1 MGNEVCRDS
10 VTGVL
15 LHEDVSVDGASAP
28 EPRAASNPAPAP
40 QQVSVLTAGSTSAA
54 VALSGAVAAPESATA
69 AVSGPPFAPGAVST
83 AASASAAV
91 ALSGAVGAPE
101 SATAAVSGPPFA
113 PGVVSTA
120 ASASAAVALS
130 GSVAAPGSATAGVSG
145 PPFAPGAVST
155 APLTATMPAAS
166 GAFTPASLNWDS
178 ASSTIKSVVRP
189 EGFDDSAEESLI
201 MEDPYEYP
209 ELYQGCHPN
218 HRNDPQPHSIYPIA
232 KVYELLSNSAP
243 HKIFRLIWDIST
255 FERLVE
261 DIPQYAFQSLGQA
274 IPKLLWLK
282 DLYDPNKN
290 NSLFPSV
297 FSFSSS
303 STSSITATN
312 TSRSNP
318 LIDLTA
324 SSIVINHSIADS
336 DVVAVD
342 DESRGGG
349 GGGSGGDGNS
359 GDSGGSGYSDN
370 SNTLSAHQQNLAD
383 DDGQYNSDDEIDVT
397 ELPPAERLKNEKSWF
412 DDLKK
417 LYTNPFKRP
426 YVKVDIGGRGVM
438 LNSFYYEEAE
448 NDFTFGKKSRR
459 FEYVDIVDDTML
471 YRWEIKGCVARSLK
485 FGKKYLDR
493 VYFALC
499 RYQPVDKSSTRMYD
513 CLAIEI
519 TRCKDRDPLFLMK
532 EVGGGNASKIECWTG
547 WNLIKYFYAIPEVS
561 IPVETLL
568 KERHQY
574 WKSMNYLYRPD
585 QRYLLDTKSPGN
597 RTQLD
602 VSSEQMQ
609 RAEKYWSI
617 KAGSKPVEDAS
628 IPKRIQDK
636 KSATEGPD
644 LPKLTEK
651 ERKKYQGD
659 LTKANETIQALQRQ
673 LEKLKQQQ
681 KEDIS
686 KKSKATKKNEV
697 AENAE
702 LAKMRAALLELR
714 KENSSLKA
722 EVVATNKRGRS
733 PEPEPLHH
741 RKKANISVE
750 SSSRVVEGNEEL
762 QYQENRRKAAR
773 VALEA
778 AKIEQ
783 QALQVESEKVIQ
795 RNKQEQMDLF
805 SLQRTQLLAD
815 KFLDRS
821 DEDRKF
827 QKQVALMEL
836 EHKFHREQNK
846 DIMRM
851 ANTANDPVN
860 LSQML
865 HHKRSV
871 NTETLK
877 SPVLQQMELI
887 QRSSRLPS
895 DSGDQKKSHTAVNRH
910 HKTSSSSAVPNNN
923 DSNLVVEGEEL
934 SAEGIDKMDAAALM
948 RAIERENKKASNYR
962 SQLAAYDSNS
972 SGDDEETDD

>member
-1 MGNEVCRDS
+1 M
-10 VTGVL
+10 
-15 LHEDVSVDGASAP
+15 
-28 EPRAASNPAPAP
+28 
-40 QQVSVLTAGSTSAA
+40 
-54 VALSGAVAAPESATA
+54 
-69 AVSGPPFAPGAVST
+69 
-83 AASASAAV
+83 
-91 ALSGAVGAPE
+91 
-101 SATAAVSGPPFA
+101 
-113 PGVVSTA
+113 
-120 ASASAAVALS
+120 
-130 GSVAAPGSATAGVSG
+130 
-145 PPFAPGAVST
+145 
-155 APLTATMPAAS
+155 
-166 GAFTPASLNWDS
+166 
-178 ASSTIKSVVRP
+178 
-189 EGFDDSAEESLI
+189 
-201 MEDPYEYP
+201 
-209 ELYQGCHPN
+209 
-218 HRNDPQPHSIYPIA
+218 
-232 KVYELLSNSAP
+232 
-243 HKIFRLIWDIST
+243 
-255 FERLVE
+255 
-261 DIPQYAFQSLGQA
+261 
-274 IPKLLWLK
+274 
-282 DLYDPNKN
+282 
-290 NSLFPSV
+290 
-297 FSFSSS
+297 
-303 STSSITATN
+303 
-312 TSRSNP
+312 
-318 LIDLTA
+318 
-324 SSIVINHSIADS
+324 VINHSIANS
-336 DVVAVD
+336 DIVAAD
-342 DESRGGG
+342 DESLGG
-349 GGGSGGDGNS
+349 GGGSGGDGGSS
-359 GDSGGSGYSDN
+359 GNNGGSDDR
-370 SNTLSAHQQNLAD
+370 NTLSADKPNLAE

-397 ELPPAERLKNEKSWF
+397 ELPPAERLKKEKSWF

-417 LYTNPFKRP
+417 LYTNPFQRP

-448 NDFTFGKKSRR
+448 NDFTFGKKSKR

-471 YRWEIKGCVARSLK
+471 YRWEIKGCVARSVK
-485 FGKKYLDR
+485 FGKKFLER

-499 RYQPVDKSSTRMYD
+499 RYQPVDRSSTRMYD

-519 TRCKDRDPLFLMK
+519 TRCKDRAPLFLMK

-547 WNLIKYFYAIPEVS
+547 WNLIKYFYALPEVS

-628 IPKRIQDK
+628 LPKRFQDK

-681 KEDIS
+681 KEDSS
-686 KKSKATKKNEV
+686 KKSKASKKSEV

-702 LAKMRAALLELR
+702 LAKLRATLLDLK

-722 EVVATNKRGRS
+722 EVAATNKRGRS
-733 PEPEPLHH
+733 PEPEPLHI
-741 RKKANISVE
+741 RKKANIPVE
-750 SSSRVVEGNEEL
+750 SSSRVDEGDEEL
-762 QYQENRRKAAR
+762 QYQEKRRKAAR

-805 SLQRTQLLAD
+805 TLQRTQLLAD
-815 KFLDRS
+815 KFLERS

-827 QKQVALMEL
+827 QKQLALIEV
-836 EHKFHREQNK
+836 EHRHHREQNK
-846 DIMRM
+846 DMMRM
-851 ANTANDPVN
+851 ASTANDPVN

-887 QRSSRLPS
+887 HRSSRLPS
-895 DSGDQKKSHTAVNRH
+895 HSGDEKRSHKDVNRH
-910 HKTSSSSAVPNNN
+910 HTTTSSSSAVPNN
-923 DSNLVVEGEEL
+923 DSNHRKTSSSASSEVEGEEL
-934 SAEGIDKMDAAALM
+934 NAEGIAKMDAAALM
-948 RAIERENKKASNYR
+948 RAITRENEKANNYR
-962 SQLAAYDSNS
+962 SQLAADE